1 MAKQR
6 FVKTSF
12 RSDQYIETLSPL
24 TKLLFLYLLTNECA
38 NLIWIYELSIKR
50 MVFETG
56 IELDDLKTSL
66 KTLEQDWKVY
76 YLDNRVVFRSYIK
89 HQSCTPSIIQ
99 GMIRERDLL
108 PTFIN
113 ERIQRLPTLGGLR
126 STLLNLTLLNLTL
139 PIGSSDEFE
148 KFWSLYPKKEAKG
161 NAEKS
166 FKTARSQAELQT
178 ILDWLANY
186 VTRIKKEKIEKQF
199 IKLPATWLN
208 QKCWLDQ
215 PTSPTPPPARREQ
228 PTQEVVV
235 LTDEQRLA
243 ARQKLAGTRE
253 NLVNK
258 FK

>member
-12 RSDQYIETLSPL
+12 RSDQYVETLSPL

-89 HQSCTPSIIQ
+89 HQSCTPSIVQ

-108 PTFIN
+108 PSFIN
-113 ERIQRLPTLGGLR
+113 ERIQSIPTLGGLR

-139 PIGSSDEFE
+139 PIGSSSDFE
-148 KFWSLYPKKEAKG
+148 KFRNLYPRKEAKW

-166 FKTARSQAELQT
+166 FKTATTQAELQT

-215 PTSPTPPPARREQ
+215 PTSPTPPPKREQ

-235 LTDEQRLA
+235 MTDEQRLA
-243 ARQKLAGTRE
+243 ARKKLAETRSS
-253 NLVNK
+253 LTSK
-258 FK
+258 FRV